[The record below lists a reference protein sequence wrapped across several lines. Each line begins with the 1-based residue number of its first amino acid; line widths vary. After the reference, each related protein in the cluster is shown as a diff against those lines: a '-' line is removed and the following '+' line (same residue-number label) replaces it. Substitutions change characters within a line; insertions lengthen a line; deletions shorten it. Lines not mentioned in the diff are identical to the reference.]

1 MKSLMKRIA
10 TTLIALVMA
19 IGCTVS
25 AFAAEPDKVD
35 PSNSL
40 TAISAEADEASE
52 ASTRSAGDVIGA
64 ASGTIYGGSG
74 FLYVHLPTWNLW
86 ADIRA
91 GIDSI
96 SQDYP
101 VTCTVVT
108 PDGNEIYLGIISGS
122 GSRTGYETITYAPAG
137 TYAFYFSSANT
148 EPFDVCGFIYD

>member
-35 PSNSL
+35 PSNAL

-52 ASTRSAGDVIGA
+52 ASTRSAGDVIGM
-64 ASGTIYGGSG
+64 GFTTIYGGSG
-74 FLYVHLPTWNLW
+74 FLYVTLPSWNLW

-91 GIDSI
+91 GIDST
-96 SQDYP
+96 SQNGP
-101 VTCTVVT
+101 VRCTVVT
-108 PDGNEIYLGIISGS
+108 PDGDEVYLGIISGS
-122 GSRTGYETITYAPAG
+122 GSRTGYKELTYAPSG